1 MVDIDTCRIVD
12 LIESREM
19 EDVSKWLS
27 EFPNIKFVSRDGSPS
42 YRAAITKALPDA
54 CQISDRFH
62 ILKNLT
68 DAVILYFQKVFQG
81 RIPIPLTTG
90 TANIKNTILL
100 APSKREKILTVKKLF
115 AEGKSKSEI
124 KSITNLLDNTIS
136 KYINMSDD
144 KIPHEPKTARGKLHE
159 DAINKAL
166 SRANTARELKDRG
179 YSLIK
184 IHKET
189 GFTLA
194 TIKRYLSEDFIPT
207 NGHYGCQK
215 PGLLAPFRDEV
226 MQMRSIGK
234 KYREIHELIYS
245 KGYRGTEDAI
255 RGFMSKEKR
264 ILTDMSSQ
272 GTDKPEPME
281 FIERKWLVK
290 LLYKPLCKVKGITEE
305 QFSAVLHKYPQV
317 GKVYSTVSEFKE
329 IMFSKNINGLNY
341 WINNTLDLGIAE
353 LNSFINGIKIDIEAV
368 NNAILLEYNNGLA
381 EGSVNKLK
389 VIKRIMYGRNKFDL
403 LRSKVLLLESQ

>member
-1 MVDIDTCRIVD
+1 MVDIDTGKIIDV
-12 LIESREM
+12 IESREM

-27 EFPNIKFVSRDGSPS
+27 EFPNIKFVSRDGSPT
-42 YRAAITKALPDA
+42 YRAAITKSLPNA

-68 DAVILYFQKVFQG
+68 DAIILYFQKIFQG
-81 RIPIPLTTG
+81 RIPIPLTKG
-90 TANIKNTILL
+90 TENIKNTIML

-124 KSITNLLDNTIS
+124 KSITNLLDTTIS
-136 KYINMSDD
+136 RYINIPDD
-144 KIPHEPKTARGKLHE
+144 KIPSEPKTARGKLHE

-166 SRANTARELKDRG
+166 NRVNTVRELKELG
-179 YSLIK
+179 YSLNK

-194 TIKRYLSEDFIPT
+194 TIKRYLSEDFVPT
-207 NGHYGCQK
+207 NGHYGCHK
-215 PGLLAPFRDEV
+215 PGLLAPYRDEV
-226 MQMRSIGK
+226 LHMRSIGK
-234 KYREIHELIYS
+234 KYKEIYELICS
-245 KGYRGTEDAI
+245 KGYSGTEDAI
-255 RGFMSKEKR
+255 RGFISKEKR
-264 ILTDMSSQ
+264 ILKDLSSH
-272 GTDKPEPME
+272 GTGKSDPAE

-305 QFSAVLHKYPQV
+305 QFSAVLHKYPQIE
-317 GKVYSTVSEFKE
+317 KVYSILNEFKE
-329 IMFSKNINGLNY
+329 IVFSKNVDSLND
-341 WINNTLDLGIAE
+341 WINNTLDLGITE
-353 LNSFINGIKIDIEAV
+353 INSFINGIKIDIEAV
-368 NNAILLEYNNGLA
+368 NNAIILKYNNGLA

-403 LRSKVLLLESQ
+403 LRNKVLLLENQ